1 MATSCQSRT
10 SMQAAT
16 PTMASGTAFQPTGDS
31 VAAEVSLLCLLK
43 GKVLHQGTV
52 LLKEARTSL

>member
-1 MATSCQSRT
+1 
-10 SMQAAT
+10 MQAAT